1 MVVNPNSLVMS
12 TIKRSCL
19 SYKPT
24 YPLVI
29 SGNHHLELVSPLAMG
44 HGFAN
49 CWPEKTVPSASATIQ
64 YHIVGY
70 FISPLNILYIYKCI
84 HYICIYIIYICIY
97 YIYICIY
104 IYIIYVYYI
113 YIYICIYYIIYIG
126 IYVKY
131 PIAHSHDDCFMSL
144 YHSPITYSQSWNI
157 PS

>member
-1 MVVNPNSLVMS
+1 MDVKIRNNTYQIFALVPKDPVVRLTGLSLVVNPNSLVMS

-70 FISPLNILYIYKCI
+70 FISPLNILLYI
-84 HYICIYIIYICIY
+84 
-97 YIYICIY
+97 
-104 IYIIYVYYI
+104 
-113 YIYICIYYIIYIG
+113 
-126 IYVKY
+126 
-131 PIAHSHDDCFMSL
+131 
-144 YHSPITYSQSWNI
+144 
-157 PS
+157 

>member
-1 MVVNPNSLVMS
+1 MDVKIGNNTYQIFALVPKDPVTLIYVVRLTGLSLVVNPNSLVMS

-97 YIYICIY
+97 ILYIYMYIYILYMYNIY
-104 IYIIYVYYI
+104 IYTYVYIILYI
-113 YIYICIYYIIYIG
+113 
-126 IYVKY
+126 
-131 PIAHSHDDCFMSL
+131 
-144 YHSPITYSQSWNI
+144 
-157 PS
+157 